1 MLHIHHYIVGLRHL
15 AVEIQA
21 AAHRAHLTV
30 TPHELVLGNEHRII
44 AFSEILSLDIIVVT
58 FRHYRL
64 HSLVQGLFGILGELR
79 FHGLLLGYEPVYGV
93 RIDTGE
99 AAVLQLGLEQVHEVG
114 IELAVQKEHVVALV
128 LCGLDEAVLGLGVGS
143 IEIDQL
149 AVLVLLLCL
158 YGLAVVLDAEVLAV
172 GILEQAELHRPVA
185 ELLVAE
191 HTVL

>member
-1 MLHIHHYIVGLRHL
+1 M
-15 AVEIQA
+15 
-21 AAHRAHLTV
+21 
-30 TPHELVLGNEHRII
+30 
-44 AFSEILSLDIIVVT
+44 
-58 FRHYRL
+58 
-64 HSLVQGLFGILGELR
+64 GIK
-79 FHGLLLGYEPVYGV
+79 
-93 RIDTGE
+93 
-99 AAVLQLGLEQVHEVG
+99 
-114 IELAVQKEHVVALV
+114 LAVQKEHVVALV